1 MKFISLLGAVV
12 IIGRSSIISAF
23 ISPTSKLTH
32 QSTVTTSNYQLTS
45 LNVNARGVGYGAPL
59 ENISEGEFSM
69 YDYLFHV

>member
-23 ISPTSKLTH
+23 ISKLTH